1 MCLVV
6 GGLRVLL
13 VACGVGVW
21 LIDLLVRFLV
31 GFVGWWFA
39 CFLVCFGFMVL
50 CVLVL
55 RAY

>member
-1 MCLVV
+1 MCLVA

-21 LIDLLVRFLV
+21 LIGLLVRFLV

-50 CVLVL
+50 CALVL
-55 RAY
+55 RVY